1 MEWLSYLLERLRN
14 GTALKHSHLIAF
26 SHLSNL
32 ENFFIK
38 ESIVHMHSSNGTLK
52 ITQVFVPS
60 PRHFEFAFFFYL
72 LIKSLY
78 GAQVGKV
85 SRHTCIAYFAK
96 SNNGS
101 MKKNIIQS
109 NQDVQVCGYEE
120 AILILFCSL
129 KLISLFIQTLKK
141 NPFVRS
147 WAIFFFFS
155 FFSCLS
161 FSFINFFL

>member
-1 MEWLSYLLERLRN
+1 
-14 GTALKHSHLIAF
+14 
-26 SHLSNL
+26 
-32 ENFFIK
+32 
-38 ESIVHMHSSNGTLK
+38 MHSSNGTLK

-72 LIKSLY
+72 LIKSLC

-120 AILILFCSL
+120 SILILFCSL

-141 NPFVRS
+141 PFCENMGYLLFLS
-147 WAIFFFFS
+147 FFS
-155 FFSCLS
+155 FFNDSLMPF
-161 FSFINFFL
+161 FSLQNF